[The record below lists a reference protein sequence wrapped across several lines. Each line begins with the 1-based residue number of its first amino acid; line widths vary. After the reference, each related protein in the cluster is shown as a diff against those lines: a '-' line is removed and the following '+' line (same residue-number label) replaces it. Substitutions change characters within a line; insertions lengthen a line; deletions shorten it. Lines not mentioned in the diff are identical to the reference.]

1 MADFKTW
8 KMENLVKFAFE
19 ASQEIADQETKIRH
33 LKSDLKSCMDA
44 YRKLNKSI
52 NEAQTETEFVRNSR
66 LHPKVDTDAGVEKE
80 V

>member
-19 ASQEIADQETKIRH
+19 ASQDIADKEATIRH
-33 LKSDLKSCMDA
+33 LRSDLKDCMDA
-44 YRKLNKSI
+44 YRKLNISI
-52 NEAQTETEFVRNSR
+52 NETQKETRNSGSAGVGI
-66 LHPKVDTDAGVEKE
+66 KVDSGARIKKE

>member
-19 ASQEIADQETKIRH
+19 ASQEIADQEIKIRH

-52 NEAQTETEFVRNSR
+52 DEAQKENRFNRGAG
-66 LHPKVDTDAGVEKE
+66 LHNDVDTDAGIKE
-80 V
+80 A

>member
-19 ASQEIADQETKIRH
+19 ASQEIADKEATIRH

-52 NEAQTETEFVRNSR
+52 NETQTETRFNRS
-66 LHPKVDTDAGVEKE
+66 PGIYDKVDPDARIKE
-80 V
+80 A

>member
-1 MADFKTW
+1 MADFSTW

-19 ASQEIADQETKIRH
+19 ACQEIADKEATIRH

-52 NEAQTETEFVRNSR
+52 NETQTETRFNRS
-66 LHPKVDTDAGVEKE
+66 PGIYDKVDPDARIKE